1 MDTGFQA
8 VAQSESQFV
17 EKLAIALET
26 ALTLQ
31 NPQYGIET
39 FPTVGFES
47 FLDRDVR
54 SMRTGCPRLSSNQV
68 VDDGEVA
75 RDGA

>member
-8 VAQSESQFV
+8 VAQVESQLL

-26 ALTLQ
+26 ALTLK

-47 FLDRDVR
+47 FLASDVR
-54 SMRTGCPRLSSNQV
+54 SMGTGYPRLSSNQV

-75 RDGA
+75 RDGT